1 LDVER
6 VEQQI
11 EEAVLDEE
19 RSGRLRRALSEHAR
33 EQGHEARAP
42 DLDGAVSFV
51 VDYVRHVPGL
61 FRDGMESARIAGLE
75 LEMSALLESA
85 ASYWAMAED
94 MIPDRLG
101 LLGVLD
107 DAYCSLTLLQ
117 ALSDQ
122 HETETGRRLFSPDLA
137 AANQAMRRLIGE
149 PIASQLDMYVG
160 SQFDADPMLQMSRA
174 LTSLSRSSKGLRLP
188 AGPGIWDGM
197 AVEEVVRTHLGAVG
211 LA

>member
-1 LDVER
+1 VDVER
-6 VEQQI
+6 VERQI
-11 EEAVLDEE
+11 EDAVEDEG
-19 RSGRLRRALSEHAR
+19 RSGRLRRALREHSR
-33 EQGHEARAP
+33 QLGQEAGAS
-42 DLDGAVSFV
+42 DLDGAVGFV

-61 FRDGMESARIAGLE
+61 LRNGMETARIAGLE
-75 LEMSALLESA
+75 REMSAVLESA
-85 ASYWAMAED
+85 VSYWSMSED

-117 ALSDQ
+117 TLSDR
-122 HETETGRRLFSPDLA
+122 HEAETGRRLFSPDLE

-160 SQFDADPMLQMSRA
+160 SQFQADPMIQMSRA
-174 LTSLSRSSKGLRLP
+174 LTSLSRSAGGLRLP
-188 AGPGIWDGM
+188 ADPGIWDDKT
-197 AVEEVVRTHLGAVG
+197 VEEVVRTHLGAVG